1 MSGANSLKVGDP
13 VLEGGGGRGRGAG
26 KKKRKGFIL
35 LLSVPAVSRGS
46 LAAQETTVTITTAS
60 GGLWGHLCLC
70 MYLWCCSLVHSLSAS
85 KENWSKWFGP
95 VSIMG
100 LLPFLK
106 QVGRSFCSSLQV
118 RDHHQALGAAVLAG
132 PTRGSQAMPLSEDKG
147 RCESAAV
154 LLGNVLSNGPGTA
167 QPHPN

>member
-1 MSGANSLKVGDP
+1 M
-13 VLEGGGGRGRGAG
+13 EEEERG

-35 LLSVPAVSRGS
+35 LLSVPAVSRCS

-70 MYLWCCSLVHSLSAS
+70 MYLWCFSLVHSLSAS
-85 KENWSKWFGP
+85 KENWRKWFGP

-100 LLPFLK
+100 LLSFLK

-118 RDHHQALGAAVLAG
+118 QDHHQALGAAVLAG
-132 PTRGSQAMPLSEDKG
+132 PTRGSQAMPLSEARG
-147 RCESAAV
+147 GVSMQLCSWEMYLATGQPQPSSTPTEV
-154 LLGNVLSNGPGTA
+154 LTLD
-167 QPHPN
+167 